1 MKHFLNSFYVAP
13 IIKDHK
19 VASHFAHPSVEI
31 FLPTPSSL
39 TLSQNKPHTNRSLHT
54 NITVGNQTL
63 MDSPVPPSSE
73 IGFPKYP
80 DLPQDLRLQIIEH
93 AIKASNRRDEPWSLT
108 QLACIHSDWNRII
121 ERILFKSI
129 QLNNQEL
136 TQFASICGKRHGLLR
151 RIRFG
156 VLTGSQNPERAFLHS
171 LLQLF
176 RIMKGWNG
184 ADTKPDDL
192 IKLSISV
199 MIPEPWS
206 SDGPIMPSHSSFS
219 YGLGILPEVSV
230 IGGMRLFRGSTPAF
244 ALDPSYM
251 NSLYAKLPNLHSAE
265 LNLPPRYLAEAM
277 IDAANSKHNYTT
289 RNLHITETLTI
300 FSRQGSRFACHKA
313 EPEEAELRTWLSWSC
328 GWA

>member
-1 MKHFLNSFYVAP
+1 MKHFLNSFHVSP

-19 VASHFAHPSVEI
+19 VSSHFAHPSVETL
-31 FLPTPSSL
+31 LPIISSL
-39 TLSQNKPHTNRSLHT
+39 KFYQHNNTLTNQSLHT
-54 NITVGNQTL
+54 NITVGNQIPMASQVL
-63 MDSPVPPSSE
+63 PSSE
-73 IGFPKYP
+73 VGFPKYP

-93 AIKASNRRDEPWSLT
+93 AIKASNRREEPWSLT

-121 ERILFKSI
+121 ERILFRSI
-129 QLNNQEL
+129 RLNNQEL
-136 TQFASICGKRHGLLR
+136 TLFASICGKRHGLLR
-151 RIRFG
+151 RIRFA

-199 MIPEPWS
+199 VIPEPWT
-206 SDGPIMPSHSSFS
+206 SDGPIVPSHSSFS

-230 IGGMRLFRGSTPAF
+230 IGGMRLLRGSTPAF

-265 LNLPPRYLAEAM
+265 LDLPHRYLPEVM
-277 IDAANSKHNYTT
+277 INAARSKHNYLT
-289 RNLHITETLTI
+289 RIPAHYRNANNSSKT
-300 FSRQGSRFACHKA
+300 GS
-313 EPEEAELRTWLSWSC
+313 TSC
-328 GWA
+328 MQ